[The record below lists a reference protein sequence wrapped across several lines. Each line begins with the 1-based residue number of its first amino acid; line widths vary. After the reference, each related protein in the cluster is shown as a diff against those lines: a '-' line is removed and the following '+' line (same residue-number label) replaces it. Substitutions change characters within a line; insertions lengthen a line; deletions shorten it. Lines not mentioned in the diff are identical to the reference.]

1 MTKKS
6 HRKNSSE
13 YISEF
18 LNFMRTVQ
26 TEYEAEFA
34 AVGECDNETSDLL
47 HQIELGSYTDRKRF
61 ATQLA
66 HCRQRRREHKD
77 YTDVHYKLYEYFKR
91 DKDAIA
97 FYRRM
102 EQLLGDVRKAE
113 KNIESTRSYYPR
125 VRKDLTIRTKES

>member
-1 MTKKS
+1 MTEKS

-47 HQIELGSYTDRKRF
+47 HQIELGSYSDRKRF

>member
-34 AVGECDNETSDLL
+34 SVGECDNETSDLL

-125 VRKDLTIRTKES
+125 VRKDLTI

>member
-26 TEYEAEFA
+26 TEYEAEFG